1 MLKIKRPF
9 YTAMIHHL
17 QTVYPLEAC
26 GFLAGRDDT
35 VEHIYAIDNILQ
47 SRTNY
52 EMDAKQQL
60 GAMLDMETNGW
71 ELIAIFHSHP
81 NGPQT
86 PSETDIKLAYYP
98 ESIYLIISFEQKERP
113 IMRGFKI
120 KDDNSSEIVWE
131 LV

>member
-9 YTAMIHHL
+9 YNNMIHHL
-17 QTVYPLEAC
+17 QTAYPLEAC
-26 GFLAGRDDT
+26 GFLAGRDGI
-35 VEHIYAIDNILQ
+35 VEQIYNINNILQ

-60 GAMLDMETNGW
+60 EAMLDMEANGW
-71 ELIAIFHSHP
+71 EMVAIFHSHP
-81 NGPQT
+81 NGPQI

-98 ESIYLIISFEQKERP
+98 EAIYLIISFEQKKCP
-113 IMRGFKI
+113 VMRGYKI
-120 KDDNSSEIVWE
+120 KNGNSSEIICK

>member
-9 YTAMIHHL
+9 YTNMIHHL
-17 QTVYPLEAC
+17 QTAYPLEAC
-26 GFLAGRDDT
+26 GFLAGREGI
-35 VEHIYAIDNILQ
+35 VEQIYSIDNILQ

-60 GAMLDMETNGW
+60 EAMLDMEANGW
-71 ELIAIFHSHP
+71 EMVAIFHSHP

-98 ESIYLIISFEQKERP
+98 EAIYLIISFEQKEQP
-113 IMRGFKI
+113 IMRGYTI
-120 KDDNSSEIVWE
+120 QDGNSSETTWE